1 MMNLLKKIIIK
12 KYDIIYPAVLN
23 IIFLIIMFLSNNIFY
38 ETIDDY
44 MIQEIC
50 AGYYGEYNQ
59 YIIQMNVLI
68 GKFLV
73 YLFKIVTNVN
83 WYFLFLIVL
92 QFISFTTIGSYIIK
106 IKGKKL
112 GSIIYITILIPFYFV
127 GLCNLQYTQVAYT
140 LLTAGMIVQ
149 IYSVENK
156 YKKDL
161 LYSGILII
169 LGTMIRFNCYYTYL
183 IYLVTYLFIKII
195 NKEKLKNIIIV
206 NFVIGLCV
214 IIIQNFSINYYNNNL
229 IYKKYFEYSKIRVL
243 HNDFCDIDY
252 NENKDIFKN
261 VGWSENDKKLLDLVT
276 IADEDVFSKDNLET
290 IYKTYI
296 SEKEMIKFN
305 DTVSKNFIFIF
316 EIKILI
322 PLCMCIILIIL
333 DRNRKNKIIIL
344 AVCIVQELI
353 YMIINKCPIR
363 VIYPTCFIAYI
374 LIILDFK
381 FDLKEFKEKTT
392 KKYIIF
398 KIIMIYLLITNL
410 VCNFI
415 KMQYRKSLNEESYI
429 YNQLYEY
436 VSENKEN
443 AYIYP
448 TYSLQYRYINTANLS
463 VLPKGKIENLFPI
476 GSWMIYNKEY
486 NEFLKKY
493 EIENMFKALI
503 EKENVY
509 LVDSNTYYLKGNI
522 SEIVTFLNEHYYNN
536 QAIKVNEIKNFDNKI
551 YIYKLESKEQ

>member
-1 MMNLLKKIIIK
+1 MNLLKKIIIK

-112 GSIIYITILIPFYFV
+112 GSIIYVTILIPFYFV

-156 YKKDL
+156 YKKGL
-161 LYSGILII
+161 LYSAILII
-169 LGTMIRFNCYYTYL
+169 FGTMIRFNCYYTYL

-229 IYKKYFEYSKIRVL
+229 IYKKYFR
-243 HNDFCDIDY
+243 
-252 NENKDIFKN
+252 
-261 VGWSENDKKLLDLVT
+261 
-276 IADEDVFSKDNLET
+276 DE
-290 IYKTYI
+290 
-296 SEKEMIKFN
+296 
-305 DTVSKNFIFIF
+305 
-316 EIKILI
+316 
-322 PLCMCIILIIL
+322 
-333 DRNRKNKIIIL
+333 
-344 AVCIVQELI
+344 
-353 YMIINKCPIR
+353 
-363 VIYPTCFIAYI
+363 
-374 LIILDFK
+374 
-381 FDLKEFKEKTT
+381 
-392 KKYIIF
+392 
-398 KIIMIYLLITNL
+398 
-410 VCNFI
+410 
-415 KMQYRKSLNEESYI
+415 
-429 YNQLYEY
+429 
-436 VSENKEN
+436 
-443 AYIYP
+443 
-448 TYSLQYRYINTANLS
+448 
-463 VLPKGKIENLFPI
+463 
-476 GSWMIYNKEY
+476 
-486 NEFLKKY
+486 
-493 EIENMFKALI
+493 
-503 EKENVY
+503 
-509 LVDSNTYYLKGNI
+509 
-522 SEIVTFLNEHYYNN
+522 
-536 QAIKVNEIKNFDNKI
+536 
-551 YIYKLESKEQ
+551 

>member
-1 MMNLLKKIIIK
+1 MDLLKKIIIK
-12 KYDIIYPAVLN
+12 KYDIMYSAILN
-23 IIFLIIMFLSNNIFY
+23 IIFLMIMFLSHNIFY

-50 AGYYGEYNQ
+50 AGYYGNYNE

-73 YLFKIVTNVN
+73 CLFKIFANIN
-83 WYFLFLIVL
+83 WYFLFLIFL
-92 QFISFTTIGSYIIK
+92 QFIGFTTIGKYIIK

-127 GLCNLQYTQVAYT
+127 GLSNLQYTQVAYT

-149 IYSVENK
+149 IYSLENK

-161 LYSGILII
+161 LYSMILII
-169 LGTMIRFNCYYTYL
+169 FGTMIRFNCYYTYL
-183 IYLVTYLFIKII
+183 IYIITYLFIKII
-195 NKEKLKNIIIV
+195 NKEKLNNVIIV
-206 NFVIGLCV
+206 NFIIGLFV
-214 IIIQNFSINYYNNNL
+214 IIIQNFSVNYYNNNF

-243 HNDFCDIDY
+243 HNDFCNIDY
-252 NENKDIFKN
+252 NENKDILKN

-290 IYKTYI
+290 IYKAYI
-296 SEKEMIKFN
+296 SEKRMIKFD
-305 DTVSKNFIFIF
+305 DTIPKNFIFIF
-316 EIKILI
+316 GIKILI
-322 PLCMCIILIIL
+322 PICMCIILISL
-333 DRNRKNKIIIL
+333 DQNRKNKIIIL
-344 AVCIVQELI
+344 AICILQELI
-353 YMIINKCPIR
+353 YMIINKCPVR
-363 VIYPTCFIAYI
+363 VIYPTCLMAYI

-381 FDLKEFKEKTT
+381 FDLKKIKEKTT

-398 KIIMIYLLITNL
+398 KVIIIYLLITNL
-410 VCNFI
+410 ICNSI
-415 KMQYRKSLNEESYI
+415 KMKYRKSLNEESYI

-436 VSENKEN
+436 ISQNKEN

-486 NEFLKKY
+486 DEFLKKY
-493 EIENMFKALI
+493 EIANMFKALV
-503 EKENVY
+503 EKKNVY

-522 SEIVTFLNEHYYNN
+522 YEIITFLNEHYYNKET
-536 QAIKVNEIKNFDNKI
+536 IKVNEIKNFDDKI
-551 YIYKLESKEQ
+551 YIYKLELKES